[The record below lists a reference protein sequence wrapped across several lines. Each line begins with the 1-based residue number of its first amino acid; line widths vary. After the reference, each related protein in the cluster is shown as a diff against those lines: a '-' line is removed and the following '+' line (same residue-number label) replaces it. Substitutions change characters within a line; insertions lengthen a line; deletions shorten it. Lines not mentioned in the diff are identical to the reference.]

1 VTSFYDPVTE
11 DHAPL
16 THVAAGFDTTKLGEA
31 MASAPGPVPP
41 VGALVP
47 APRRFLARSARNR
60 LGRPVDAAALL
71 LAALAATAC
80 GGGARPSVGPP
91 LPGPAPGEQADPSI
105 DADHPAEVAYY
116 EAVLAEEIAGDIPAA
131 KQLYDRALTE
141 QLAAALATRAALRWA
156 VLEAATGGGR
166 RAIELVARASALADG
181 DPVLTASA
189 DRLQGAITSI
199 GPAAIEVRGPPLGTP
214 IAGDAATAARFA
226 HAEELLA
233 RAHRLRPRGVI
244 QVLSS
249 SIRAKEI
256 ATETAVRA
264 FRDVAE
270 LGPAAI
276 AADYRIGS
284 AYHDL
289 ALALVFE
296 LPPELDPGVAGQL
309 RRTLRANALGY
320 LRKAVTAYRRALERS
335 VPGAELWI
343 AAAQSDLRAAL
354 DLLGE
359 P

>member
-1 VTSFYDPVTE
+1 
-11 DHAPL
+11 
-16 THVAAGFDTTKLGEA
+16 
-31 MASAPGPVPP
+31 
-41 VGALVP
+41 LVP
-47 APRRFLARSARNR
+47 APRRFSARSARSR
-60 LGRPVDAAALL
+60 LRFAIAALV
-71 LAALAATAC
+71 AVAPASC
-80 GGGARPSVGPP
+80 GGGPSSSVGAP
-91 LPGPAPGEQADPSI
+91 LPGPPPGANADPSL
-105 DADHPAEVAYY
+105 DLDHEAAVAYY
-116 EAVLAEEIAGDIPAA
+116 EAVLADEIAGDLPGA
-131 KQLYDRALTE
+131 KQLYDRALTD
-141 QLAAALATRAALRWA
+141 QLAPALAARAALRWA
-156 VLEAATGGGR
+156 MIEAATGGGR

-189 DRLQGAITSI
+189 DRLQGAITSL

-214 IAGDAATAARFA
+214 VAGDAATAQRFA
-226 HAEELLA
+226 HAEDLLA

-249 SIRAKEI
+249 SIRAKEL
-256 ATETAVRA
+256 ATEAAVRA

-296 LPPELDPGVAGQL
+296 LPPELDPGVAAQL

-320 LRKAVTAYRRALERS
+320 LRKAVVAYRRALERA